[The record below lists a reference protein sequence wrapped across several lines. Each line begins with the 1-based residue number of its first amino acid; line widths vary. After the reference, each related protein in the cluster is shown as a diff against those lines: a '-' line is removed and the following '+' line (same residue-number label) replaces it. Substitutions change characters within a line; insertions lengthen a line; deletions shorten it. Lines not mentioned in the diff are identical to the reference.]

1 MEKWT
6 CMIVDDEPVAVRVI
20 RRHLANMNSYEV
32 VHATGDPLEAKRF
45 LENQAVDLL
54 LLDIEMPEL
63 DGLQLVKT
71 LAEPPAVIL
80 VTAHRDYAVE
90 GFEVNA
96 VDYLMKPVSF
106 PRFVRALDRFEQSR
120 VSSNGE
126 TPDAPAPLYVTVDR
140 KKRLIDPDEIRYV
153 ESLKDYIR
161 IHTDRENIITKETT
175 SDFEE
180 RLPDGRF
187 LRIHRSFIVNVD
199 RIRTVSHDE
208 IELEDRILPV
218 GRSYKERVMEKLGLD

>member
-1 MEKWT
+1 MKKWK
-6 CMIVDDEPVAVRVI
+6 CMVVDDEPVAVRVI
-20 RRHLANMNSYEV
+20 RRHLANLNDYEV
-32 VHATGDPLEAKRF
+32 VHASGDPLEAKRY
-45 LENQAVDLL
+45 LEEHPVDLL

-71 LAEPPAVIL
+71 LQNPPAIIL

-106 PRFVRALDRFEQSR
+106 PRFVRALDRFEHSR
-120 VSSNGE
+120 KTGE
-126 TPDAPAPLYVTVDR
+126 ETASDAPAPLYVTVDR
-140 KKRLIDPDEIRYV
+140 KKRRIDPDEIRYV

-161 IHTDRENIITKETT
+161 IHTDHEKIITKETT
-175 SDFEE
+175 SDFEK
-180 RLPDGRF
+180 RLPGERF

-199 RIRTVSHDE
+199 RIRTVAHDE
-208 IELEDRILPV
+208 IELEGRTLPV
-218 GRSYKERVMEKLGLD
+218 GRSYKEQVMERLGLS